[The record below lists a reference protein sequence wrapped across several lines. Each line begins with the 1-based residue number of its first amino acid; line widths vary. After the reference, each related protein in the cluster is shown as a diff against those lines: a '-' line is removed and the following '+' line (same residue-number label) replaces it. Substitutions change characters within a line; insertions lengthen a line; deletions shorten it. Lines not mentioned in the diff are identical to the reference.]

1 MKKTTA
7 IAIHPEYNLYQKGN
21 TAYCTSLQV
30 AEEFGKEHFIV
41 MRDIRELDCSE
52 EFRKYNFVCT
62 SQNVDMPN
70 GGIRKENMFLITR
83 DGFMFLAMGYK
94 GKKAGAIKEAIIKR
108 FNDMENFIRDY
119 ILAKDD
125 FAPFTQAIMDAHQEP
140 KNYHYSNEYNM
151 INRIVL
157 GMDAKHFRE
166 AHGIQEAKSIRPFL
180 SDEQS
185 KAIKKLQ
192 LEDIRL
198 LYRGLDYEARK
209 LFLEAVFLNIQEGRL
224 HA

>member
-1 MKKTTA
+1 MA
-7 IAIHPEYNLYQKGN
+7 LILHPTYELYQKNN
-21 TAYCTSLQV
+21 TAFCSSLQV
-30 AEEFGKEHFIV
+30 AHEFGKLHKNVIA
-41 MRDIRELDCSE
+41 DIRNLDCSE
-52 EFRKYNFVCT
+52 DFRQLNFQP
-62 SQNVDMPN
+62 SSYHNEQNKKQPMYL
-70 GGIRKENMFLITR
+70 MTR
-83 DGFMFLAMGYK
+83 DGFMFLVMGYR
-94 GKKAGAIKEAIIKR
+94 GRKAATIKEAIIQR
-108 FNDMENFIRDY
+108 FNDMEAFIRDY
-119 ILAKDD
+119 LLTKDD
-125 FAPFTQAIMDAHQEP
+125 FPAFTQAIMDAHQEP

-180 SDEQS
+180 SDDQS

>member
-1 MKKTTA
+1 MA
-7 IAIHPEYNLYQKGN
+7 LLLHPVYELYQKNN
-21 TAYCTSLQV
+21 TAFCSSLQV
-30 AEEFGKEHFIV
+30 AHEFGKLHKNVIA
-41 MRDIRELDCSE
+41 DIRNLDCSE
-52 EFRKYNFVCT
+52 DFRQLNFQP
-62 SQNVDMPN
+62 SSYHNEQNKKQPMYL
-70 GGIRKENMFLITR
+70 MTR
-83 DGFMFLAMGYK
+83 DGFMFLVMGYR
-94 GKKAGAIKEAIIKR
+94 GRKAATIKEAIIQR
-108 FNDMENFIRDY
+108 FNDMEAFIRDY
-119 ILAKDD
+119 LLTKDD
-125 FAPFTQAIMDAHQEP
+125 FPAFTQAILDAHQEP

-180 SDEQS
+180 SDDQS

>member
-1 MKKTTA
+1 MA
-7 IAIHPEYNLYQKGN
+7 LILHPVYELYQKHN
-21 TAYCTSLQV
+21 TAFCSSLQV
-30 AEEFGKEHFIV
+30 AHEFGKEHFIV
-41 MRDIRELDCSE
+41 MRDIRNLDCPE
-52 EFRKYNFVCT
+52 DFRLYNFVE
-62 SQNVDMPN
+62 SSYRNEQNKKQP
-70 GGIRKENMFLITR
+70 MFLMTR
-83 DGFMFLAMGYK
+83 DGFMFLCMGYR
-94 GKKAGAIKEAIIKR
+94 GRKAAAIKVAIIKR
-108 FNDMENFIRDY
+108 FNDMEAFIRDY
-119 ILAKDD
+119 LLTKDD
-125 FAPFTQAIMDAHQEP
+125 FPAFTQAIMDAHQEP
-140 KNYHYSNEYNM
+140 KSYHYSNEYNM

-180 SDEQS
+180 SDDQS

-198 LYRGLDYEARK
+198 LYKGLDYEARK

>member
-1 MKKTTA
+1 MA
-7 IAIHPEYNLYQKGN
+7 LILHPTYELYQKNN
-21 TAYCTSLQV
+21 TAFCSSLQV
-30 AEEFGKEHFIV
+30 AHEFDRRHDNVI
-41 MRDIRELDCSE
+41 RDIQNLDCSDNFRLLNFE
-52 EFRKYNFVCT
+52 ESTYRNE
-62 SQNVDMPN
+62 QNKKQP
-70 GGIRKENMFLITR
+70 MFLLTR
-83 DGFMFLAMGYK
+83 DGFMFLVMGYR
-94 GKKAGAIKEAIIKR
+94 GSKAAAIKEAIIKR
-108 FNDMENFIRDY
+108 FNDMEAFIRDY
-119 ILAKDD
+119 LLTKDD
-125 FAPFTQAIMDAHQEP
+125 FPAFTQAIMDAHQEP
-140 KNYHYSNEYNM
+140 KSYHYSNEYNM

-180 SDEQS
+180 SNDQS

-198 LYRGLDYEARK
+198 LYKGLDYEARK